1 MRIIIA
7 GAGDV
12 GFHLAKLLSYENHDI
27 VLIDI
32 DDEKLK
38 HISQNL
44 DVATIQGNVTSYAA
58 LEEAEVEKSDLFISV
73 TSFED
78 TNMTSAIFA
87 KHLGAKR
94 TVARV
99 KDSNHLLER
108 ERNHLK
114 ELGVDELISTIK
126 LASKEIGRLLGAAGL
141 TDVFHFENG
150 KLTLLGMV
158 IDEKSEL
165 LNKSL
170 KDTSNLNPE
179 NKFIT
184 VAILRD
190 GKTIIP
196 HGETIFK
203 KDDHAYFIAT
213 KIGVE
218 TILQISHQEKCEIKN
233 VMILG
238 GSAIGYTTALE
249 LSKDFN
255 VKLVEMNKE
264 RCFELA
270 DKLPNVLVVHGDGR
284 NKDLLEYEGLS
295 KMDAFIAVTGN
306 SETNIISCL
315 LAKDQGVKR
324 TISLVENVD
333 YIHLSQNIGVDTLI
347 NRKLIAAN
355 FIFRYI
361 RKGDITAITSIH
373 GVDAE
378 IVEFVVKENSKIT
391 KQYIKNLNFP
401 KNALLAGVVRKEKS
415 IIPNGDFRI
424 RNTDRVVVLCAP
436 EDIHKVE
443 DFFN

>member
-44 DVATIQGNVTSYAA
+44 DVATIKGNVTSYAA
-58 LEEAEVEKSDLFISV
+58 LEEAEVNKADLFISV

-78 TNMTSAIFA
+78 TNITSAIFA

-99 KDSNHLLER
+99 KDNNHLLKR
-108 ERNHLK
+108 ERKHLK
-114 ELGVDELISTIK
+114 ELGVDELISTIM
-126 LASKEIGRLLGAAGL
+126 LASKEIGRLLNAAGL
-141 TDVFHFENG
+141 TDIFHFEDG
-150 KLTLLGMV
+150 ELTLLGMV
-158 IDEKSEL
+158 IDEKNEL

-170 KDTSNLNPE
+170 KEMTHLNKDE
-179 NKFIT
+179 NFIT
-184 VAILRD
+184 VAILRQ

-196 HGETIFK
+196 HGETIFR

-213 KIGVE
+213 KSGVE
-218 TILQISHQEKCEIKN
+218 KVLEISHQEKSDIKN

-238 GSAIGYTTALE
+238 GSEIGYNTALQ
-249 LSKDFN
+249 LSKDYN
-255 VKLVEMNKE
+255 VKLVELNKE
-264 RCFELA
+264 RCFYLA
-270 DKLPNVLVVHGDGR
+270 DALPNVLVVHGDGR
-284 NKDLLEYEGLS
+284 NKDLLENEGLS
-295 KMDAFIAVTGN
+295 QMDAFIAVTDN

-315 LAKDQGVKR
+315 MAKEHGVDR

-333 YIHLSQNIGVDTLI
+333 YIHLSQNIGIDTMI

-355 FIFRYI
+355 FIFRYV
-361 RKGDITAITSIH
+361 RKGDVLNITSIH

-378 IVEFVVKENSKIT
+378 VLEFIVKDKSKIT
-391 KQYIKNLNFP
+391 AKYLKHQKFP
-401 KNALLAGVVRKEKS
+401 KNALIGGVIRKGKS
-415 IIPNGDFRI
+415 LIPNGGHRI
-424 RNTDRVVVLCAP
+424 RTGDRVVVLCAK
-436 EDIHKVE
+436 EVIYEVE
-443 DFFN
+443 KFFK